1 MKFLQGT
8 GNPILC
14 ICVCLTRDG
23 NILPLINHFAGAMMK
38 SGNPSLLSQ
47 VPLMLQ
53 HYRARSMPAAL
64 VRLQNGRGEESSP
77 ILKKI
82 LALDE
87 RAWRVEQIRT
97 MFLPRLLKWDDR
109 NSMLSLIGKSDVK
122 KERSNKQQRRRWYEH
137 ENVAESGRMGSG
149 NLRGGRIG
157 RCTTYRSVGQVG
169 LGIRRKSLDLVACE
183 HAQLGGYVCGLS
195 VSGEPGHQP

>member
-1 MKFLQGT
+1 MST
-8 GNPILC
+8 
-14 ICVCLTRDG
+14 
-23 NILPLINHFAGAMMK
+23 MMP
-38 SGNPSLLSQ
+38 PSVFVHQKHQDLL
-47 VPLMLQ
+47 
-53 HYRARSMPAAL
+53 Y
-64 VRLQNGRGEESSP
+64 N
-77 ILKKI
+77 
-82 LALDE
+82 
-87 RAWRVEQIRT
+87 
-97 MFLPRLLKWDDR
+97 
-109 NSMLSLIGKSDVK
+109 LSLIGKSDVK